1 MQRFNLCTN
10 NISSADKGEE
20 TRKKSGNIYR
30 WIKKMDLSGDEQ
42 DSDNSNESKRVCRH
56 SADQILKL
64 EE

>member
-1 MQRFNLCTN
+1 
-10 NISSADKGEE
+10 
-20 TRKKSGNIYR
+20 
-30 WIKKMDLSGDEQ
+30 MDLSGDEQ